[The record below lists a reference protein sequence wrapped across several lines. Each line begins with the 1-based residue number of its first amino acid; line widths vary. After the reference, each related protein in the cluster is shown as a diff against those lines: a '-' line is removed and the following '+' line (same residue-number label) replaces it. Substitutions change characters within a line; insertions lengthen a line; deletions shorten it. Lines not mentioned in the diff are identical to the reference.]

1 MWSDNQK
8 RIFCRLA
15 FLLLC
20 AVPTGVTVYRIL
32 HPQTA
37 DQWEQRIQAQLGVRT
52 HIDSVET
59 PGPYETILRGV
70 VFFDAEQKQKIL
82 IATELRIRFGE
93 VNQIWIDH
101 PVRLDS
107 NGLQYILDQA
117 NQQLV
122 RSHSVQPRW
131 VVMVNSAV
139 VESSVVMDD
148 HFGTQLPRELNLKN
162 LVIDIESNASDTIAR
177 TDFQLVDPNAPVPA
191 GNPNVIS
198 CSIQRERVPT
208 VPGVSTPEQWVTLNT
223 GSDALPCWLVS
234 EWLPEIIQNLG
245 TEVAFSGGIQIE
257 TGSPNLH
264 GQAEGHFFKVDMQQV
279 TGKQLA
285 NNDST
290 RWSSIEL
297 EQFKFAGEDVQ
308 HIAFLSTPGSRTP
321 PVRIE
326 KTLEVSETFDIGL
339 DIRNAALQQYR
350 QATENIIRRRVIYPA
365 RETRL
370 VVQPF

>member
-148 HFGTQLPRELNLKN
+148 HFGTLQPRELGLKN

-177 TDFQLVDPNAPVPA
+177 TDFQLVDPNAAVPA

-208 VPGVSTPEQWVTLNT
+208 VPGVNSPEQWVTLNT

-257 TGSPNLH
+257 TGSPDLH
-264 GQAEGHFFKVDMQQV
+264 GQAEGRFFKVDMQQV

-297 EQFKFAGEDVQ
+297 EQFKFAGKDVQ

-321 PVRIE
+321 SVRIE

-350 QATENIIRRRVIYPA
+350 QATENIIRRRVTYPA
-365 RETRL
+365 SETRL